1 MSEALFQ
8 QAQDAAARH
17 ETETALEL
25 CRQLLE
31 QDPAHLQGWLL
42 QCRLQRESQ
51 QLDAALASAQKALQL
66 APKEA
71 SCHAEA
77 AATHHAMRNH
87 FPAVQHYYKAH
98 ELDPQQA
105 EYPYQMGLIMQI
117 LAKHEEAIQ
126 CFMKA
131 LSIDRTMTKAFNRL
145 GTVLA
150 DAGRY
155 EEAILAFQ
163 RALKLEPGDEATH
176 TNLASTY
183 LKCGRIEEAVA
194 SYRQAMALSP
204 DVPEIEGRYIFASNY
219 LPELTTEEKQTLHR
233 HWAEKYAPPG
243 MMQAG
248 HANERDPQRR
258 LRIGYVS
265 RNFLR
270 HPVSAFLLPLLK
282 NHDRSRFEIYCYAFN
297 LRTDEVTNDIRSL
310 CDHWLDVA
318 RWDIE
323 RVVEQIRADGID
335 ILVDLSGHEYT
346 RQMLVFAH
354 KPAPLQ
360 VSWLGYFNST
370 GMAAMDHFISDEV
383 SSPPGQE
390 AQFSEQLVR
399 LPRTRFCYE
408 PPSYAPAC
416 SKLPAR
422 KNGYTTFGCFN
433 NLAKVNDDVIAL
445 WAEVLQAVPESKL
458 LLKARAMNDEAT
470 RNDYAARFARHG
482 IEADRLLFRPYS
494 TKHIDVLHA
503 YAEVDI
509 ALDPFPFT
517 GGLTTC
523 EGLWMGVPLVTL
535 AGDTLVARQGISF
548 LHCLDMQDWVA
559 EDRAS
564 YVRIAVEKS
573 RDLDALAET
582 RKTLRE
588 RMKHSP
594 LTDGAAFA
602 RNMEAALRQCW
613 QNWCRTK
620 P

>member
-1 MSEALFQ
+1 M
-8 QAQDAAARH
+8 
-17 ETETALEL
+17 
-25 CRQLLE
+25 
-31 QDPAHLQGWLL
+31 
-42 QCRLQRESQ
+42 
-51 QLDAALASAQKALQL
+51 DAALISAQKALTL
-66 APKEA
+66 APKVAE
-71 SCHAEA
+71 SHAEA
-77 AATHHAMRNH
+77 AATYYAMRNYY
-87 FPAVQHYYKAH
+87 PAVQHYYKAH
-98 ELDPQQA
+98 ELAPQVA
-105 EYPYQMGLIMQI
+105 EYPFQLGIIMQS
-117 LAKHEEAIQ
+117 LTKFDEAIQ
-126 CFMKA
+126 CQMKA
-131 LSIDRTMTKAFNRL
+131 LILDRNMTKAFNHL
-145 GTVLA
+145 GQVLA
-150 DAGRY
+150 ITGRF

-163 RALKLEPGDEATH
+163 RALKLAPEEAELH
-176 TNLASTY
+176 TNLAGVY
-183 LKCGRIEEAVA
+183 MQCGRIDESVV
-194 SYRQAMALSP
+194 SHQRTLDLSP
-204 DVPEIEGRYIFASNY
+204 NDPVIHGKYVFSCNY
-219 LPELTTEEKQTLHR
+219 LPNLNGIAKLSLHQE
-233 HWAEKYAPPG
+233 WAKKHAPE
-243 MMQAG
+243 ALIRAT
-248 HANERDPQRR
+248 HANKPDSQKK
-258 LRIGYVS
+258 LKIGYLS
-265 RNFLR
+265 NKFLR
-270 HPVSAFLLPLLK
+270 HPVPYFLLPLLK
-282 NHDRSRFEIYCYAFN
+282 NHDRSQFEIYCYALN
-297 LRTDEVTNDIRSL
+297 TRVDEITNQISSL

-318 RWDIE
+318 RWDTE
-323 RVVEQIRADGID
+323 KVVEQIRADGID

-422 KNGYTTFGCFN
+422 KSGFITFGCFN

-445 WAEVLQAVPESKL
+445 WAEVLQAVPDSKL
-458 LLKARAMNDEAT
+458 LLKARALNDEAT
-470 RNDYAARFARHG
+470 RNDYTARFAKRG
-482 IEADRLLFRPYS
+482 IRANRLLFRQFS
-494 TKHIDVLHA
+494 FKHIDLLRA

-535 AGDTLVARQGISF
+535 AGDTLVARQGVSF

-559 EDRAS
+559 QDRAG

-582 RKTLRE
+582 RKTLRG

-613 QNWCRTK
+613 QNWCESGS
-620 P
+620 